1 MNLLGSFSRFFERRY
16 FVEHM
21 WMAASGANLNKVNTI
36 HTGNDNVFKYSEE
49 TSKIYIIINKQL
61 QIKLVIVSW

>member
-1 MNLLGSFSRFFERRY
+1 
-16 FVEHM
+16 
-21 WMAASGANLNKVNTI
+21 MAASGANLNKANTI

>member
-1 MNLLGSFSRFFERRY
+1 
-16 FVEHM
+16 
-21 WMAASGANLNKVNTI
+21 MAASGANLNKVNTI

-61 QIKLVIVSW
+61 QIKLVIVNW